1 MSSGMVIDSGETTP
15 AAETGVGRGAV
26 AADVS
31 RAEAPAADT
40 GVADD
45 ATALAAIE
53 ALATATAS
61 FADTWHRWSSRQAI
75 AAGANV
81 TRLRLLHMV
90 RCHGPQKMADLA
102 DSLDVT
108 PRSVT
113 ALVDGLE
120 GEGLVRRVD
129 HATDRRVTLVELACD
144 GDRVA
149 AQMLAYRASLATLF
163 ADMPEAD
170 RATLLRLLTG
180 LRNRMQ
186 AEAGSSGHRQESHHD

>member
-1 MSSGMVIDSGETTP
+1 MSSDMAI
-15 AAETGVGRGAV
+15 AK
-26 AADVS
+26 
-31 RAEAPAADT
+31 AEAAAPAGPTPRAPAED
-40 GVADD
+40 
-45 ATALAAIE
+45 AAIE
-53 ALATATAS
+53 ALATAAAS
-61 FADTWHRWSSRQAI
+61 FADTWHRWSGRQAI

-81 TRLRLLHMV
+81 TRLRLLHLV

-120 GEGLVRRVD
+120 AEGLVRRLA

-163 ADMPEAD
+163 TEMPEAD
-170 RATLLRLLTG
+170 RETLRRLLTG

-186 AEAGSSGHRQESHHD
+186 AEAGSSGHRQEFHHD